1 VGWWAR
7 MEGGGRGMDAFAGC
21 EAALENAEG
30 SVTRARAE
38 GAWENAEDVVAH
50 ARAEGAWEN
59 AEDVVARARG
69 AFTKAAAHL
78 VVLEEAEDAEW
89 EAQRGARQATAE
101 RAAIAQELAQERA
114 KVTALRLAQATA
126 ERAAIAQ
133 ELAQERAKVTA
144 LRLAQ
149 ATAERAAIAQ
159 ELAQERAKV
168 AACNTTKSGASE
180 RRHCARPGCSNDGL
194 NQCGA
199 CKSVEYCSR
208 DCQKLDWTAHKAACT
223 RGARLET

>member
-1 VGWWAR
+1 MGWWAR

-133 ELAQERAKVTA
+133 ELAQERAKV
-144 LRLAQ
+144 
-149 ATAERAAIAQ
+149 
-159 ELAQERAKV
+159 